1 MALVIL
7 QRHHG
12 LVEVIWLRGLETL
25 LAMSEPVESDKDL
38 ASRLYAEW
46 DHGRGSSK
54 SALERRTWNDG
65 RSHGRRFDRFIL
77 THLGINTTSR
87 SKQTDR
93 IKDLERQVRSLG
105 KHPVGTDPNQ
115 EQIQLLQSRE
125 ACLSALRIWNDPT
138 ASFRT
143 GAFSLLFVTAWN
155 SLLIA
160 VSLRNGIEW
169 RDLKDDGSPVETN
182 GSVHAISTR
191 ALLSRALQGSKWH
204 GTRENLKF
212 WIELRNNV
220 AHRFLPIVDL
230 PVIPYAQA
238 GLLNYERLLVDEFGS
253 DCGLS
258 EHLSVPLQLSGFRDP
273 NLLRSLK
280 EVHSQLPLDI
290 QNLLSRAESRPDE
303 LLGDPTYVMRVGF
316 VPVVPPSGRSPD
328 AVAYFVR
335 PEDVDSDLA
344 DAMSKYVVLPKVIR
358 PQRPEYGAKY
368 VVDEVGRH
376 IPFRLN
382 TNDHARA
389 ARFLKVRPERG
400 EREESLD
407 ERYCDYI
414 SAAKIYVYN
423 QKWIDRLVQQ
433 LSTPEGYKEVTGREP
448 ILQER
453 PSGVVD

>member
-1 MALVIL
+1 MAPRTDLVSL
-7 QRHHG
+7 
-12 LVEVIWLRGLETL
+12 T
-25 LAMSEPVESDKDL
+25 MFEPVESDKDL

-46 DHGRGSSK
+46 DHGRGTSK

-93 IKDLERQVRSLG
+93 INDLESQVRSLG
-105 KHPVGTDPNQ
+105 RHPVGTEPTR
-115 EQIQLLQSRE
+115 EQIQLVQSRE

-138 ASFRT
+138 GLFRT

-155 SLLIA
+155 SLLLA
-160 VSLRNGIEW
+160 LALRDGVEW
-169 RDLKDDGSPVETN
+169 RDLREDGTPVESN
-182 GSVHAISTR
+182 GTVHAISTR
-191 ALLSRALQGSKWH
+191 ALLGRTLRGSHWH
-204 GTRENLKF
+204 GTRENLEF
-212 WIELRNNV
+212 WIELRNCV

-230 PVIPYAQA
+230 KVIPYAQA
-238 GLLNYERLLVDEFGS
+238 GLLNYERLLVDEFGEEY
-253 DCGLS
+253 GLS

-273 NLLRSLK
+273 GLLRSLK
-280 EVHSQLPLDI
+280 TVQSQLPLDV
-290 QNLLSRAESRPDE
+290 QMLFSRAESMPDK

-344 DAMSKYVVLPKVIR
+344 DAMSKFVILPKVIR

-368 VVDEVGRH
+368 VMDQVTKR
-376 IPFRLN
+376 IPYKFN
-382 TNDHARA
+382 SNDHAQA
-389 ARFLKVRPERG
+389 ARFLKIRPKRG
-400 EREESLD
+400 DRDQSLD
-407 ERYCDYI
+407 GRYCDYV

-423 QKWIDRLVQQ
+423 QRWIDRLVGQ
-433 LSTPEGYKEVTGREP
+433 LATEDGYREATGRAPVLQETSVPEGTQP
-448 ILQER
+448 T
-453 PSGVVD
+453 